1 MRNMSNQV
9 RRRIFKRSKIF
20 NACLLALLVPLLLP
34 AQQQSGDS
42 TLQQA
47 TLENVI
53 HYAIK
58 MQPLIQQSLIDE
70 KITET
75 TIKGKLADWYP
86 QVNFNY
92 LLQHN
97 FKVQTSVIG
106 GNPVK
111 LGVNNTSAF
120 QFGATQNIFNRDAL
134 LASKTATDVR
144 KLAQQNTGS
153 TKIDVAVNVSKAFY
167 DVLATEQQIKVSAED
182 ITRLERSIKD
192 AQAQYNA
199 GVADKTDYKRATI
212 ALNNTRAL
220 LKSNQELLKAK
231 IEYLKGL
238 MGYPA
243 SQPLDI
249 IYDTLQME
257 KELVLDTLQPINYA
271 GRIEYQTLETQRRL
285 QQANVKYNKWS
296 YLPNV
301 YASGAYNFNF
311 QNDQFSKL
319 YNTNYPQSYALLTV
333 ALPLFQGGKRK
344 YNIEQ
349 AEWQLKSTDWA
360 MINLKNN
367 INSQYA
373 QALAV
378 YKSSLASY
386 LALKENLDLAREV
399 YDVINLQYRNGVKT
413 YLEVI
418 TAETDLRTARI
429 NYYNALYQALSGKID
444 VQQALGQI
452 NY

>member
-1 MRNMSNQV
+1 MRKSRFLFSFSTLV
-9 RRRIFKRSKIF
+9 P
-20 NACLLALLVPLLLP
+20 ALLLSVASVAQ
-34 AQQQSGDS
+34 AQQGTDS
-42 TLQQA
+42 LFQQA
-47 TLENVI
+47 TLDNVI
-53 HYAIK
+53 KYAIAR
-58 MQPLIQQSLIDE
+58 QPLIQQSLIDE

-75 TIKGKLADWYP
+75 QIKAKLADWYP

-97 FKVQTSVIG
+97 FKVQTSIIG

-111 LGVNNTSAF
+111 LGVNNTSAL
-120 QFGATQNIFNRDAL
+120 QFGLTQNIFNRDVL
-134 LASKTATDVR
+134 LASRTATDVR
-144 KLAQQNTGS
+144 KLAQQNTGG

-167 DVLATEQQIKVSAED
+167 DVLTTEQQIKVASED

-199 GVADKTDYKRATI
+199 GVTDKTDYKRAAI
-212 ALNNTRAL
+212 ALNNTKAL
-220 LKSNQELLKAK
+220 LKTNQELLKAK
-231 IEYLKGL
+231 VEYLKGL

-249 IYDTLQME
+249 VYDTLQME
-257 KELVLDTLQPINYA
+257 RELVLDTLQPINYA
-271 GRIEYQTLETQRRL
+271 GRIEYQTLETQRKL

-301 YASGAYNFNF
+301 SASGAYNFNF
-311 QNDQFSKL
+311 QNNEFSKL
-319 YNTNYPQSYALLTV
+319 YNTNYPQSFALLTIG
-333 ALPLFQGGKRK
+333 LPIFQGGKRK

-349 AEWQLKSTDWA
+349 AEWQLKSLDWE

-373 QALAV
+373 QALAG
-378 YKSSLASY
+378 YKSNLANY
-386 LALKENLDLAREV
+386 LAQKENLDLAQEV

-429 NYYNALYQALSGKID
+429 NYFNALYLVLSGKID